1 MPPRPGL
8 DTQMILTVAAHI
20 ADELDVDQMTLN
32 TLAEHLGVK
41 TPSLY
46 NHISGLSDLR
56 QKLAVYALQEL
67 SGRLAEA
74 AIGKSKDDALRAII
88 YAHRTFVEERP
99 GLYEALC
106 RCKTPSNPAIQNAVE
121 RLKAIIGKILEPYNL
136 QEDQLSQ
143 IIKIVRSMV
152 HGFVT
157 LRSVGSF
164 GGPSDP
170 SLDPDNSFELMVDIF
185 FAGFHQMVD
194 PPKE

>member
-8 DTQMILTVAAHI
+8 DTQMILTAAARI
-20 ADELDVDQMTLN
+20 ADELGLDQTTLN
-32 TLAEHLGVK
+32 TLAEHLGVR

-67 SGRLAEA
+67 SARLAEA

-88 YAHRTFVEERP
+88 YAHRTFAEERP

-106 RCKTPSNPAIQNAVE
+106 RCNKISNPAIQNAVE
-121 RLKAIIGKILEPYNL
+121 RLKDIIRKILEPYHI
-136 QEDQLSQ
+136 QQDQLNNLIR
-143 IIKIVRSMV
+143 IIRSMV

-157 LRSVGSF
+157 LRAGGSF
-164 GGPSDP
+164 GDP
-170 SLDPDNSFELMVDIF
+170 SLNPDNSFELMVDIF